1 MKFDD
6 ICNSILE
13 RVFHGTPHDVGDKF
27 DLNKVGSGEGAQVYG
42 WGLYFAENPDV
53 AQDYRKNLSGY
64 DELTIVTDKGKKK
77 GHQLDSIDMEAAKY
91 LEVGERIAGQF
102 KHNTVYYAKKEAEKD
117 GKNDVIARIDEY
129 GRDAKVTWE
138 KNLGNLYEVD
148 IDADKENDFL
158 DWDKPLSEQ
167 SENVK
172 KALSEYIDFL
182 DRWQWS
188 DEESWKGIK
197 DMSGLGE
204 KSPIVAFDE
213 NQLNALK
220 KGNGQDI
227 YYILSNYYSSKKEA
241 SEYLKLKGIKGIK
254 YLDQGS
260 RKNPAWENALKALK
274 GYLIDA
280 MRDKKV
286 NEINSLKAE
295 IEDLKQKIAREGT
308 YNYVIFDPSIIK
320 IVAKNGEFVMN
331 SKKPENIEI

>member
-1 MKFDD
+1 MLNSDMKFDD

-102 KHNTVYYAKKEAEKD
+102 KHNTVYYAKKEAEKA

-138 KNLGNLYEVD
+138 KNLGNVYEVD
-148 IDADKENDFL
+148 IAADKENDFL

-167 SENVK
+167 SRNIFEILKYSGFDVEFGLHKTGQSAYEGEVSIYAVSASKQDASK
-172 KALSEYIDFL
+172 KASEFFNSI
-182 DRWQWS
+182 
-188 DEESWKGIK
+188 
-197 DMSGLGE
+197 
-204 KSPIVAFDE
+204 
-213 NQLNALK
+213 
-220 KGNGQDI
+220 
-227 YYILSNYYSSKKEA
+227 
-241 SEYLKLKGIKGIK
+241 GIKGIK

-260 RKNPAWENALKALK
+260 R
-274 GYLIDA
+274 G
-280 MRDKKV
+280 
-286 NEINSLKAE
+286 SG
-295 IEDLKQKIAREGT
+295 EGT
-308 YNYVIFDPSIIK
+308 YNYVVFDPSIIK
-320 IVAKNGEFVMN
+320 IVAKNGQFVMN
-331 SKKPENIEI
+331 SKKPENVEI